1 MYGFCCYSYVLLLCI
16 YDYMKMINTRYLQFN
31 VFIRYRIFGSNEEAG
46 AQPSIFCAIDES
58 VTQHSG
64 RYFDNCMLGRTSKLA
79 EDDGLAKKLWEVSC
93 QATGVDF

>member
-1 MYGFCCYSYVLLLCI
+1 MGVYYNCTEI
-16 YDYMKMINTRYLQFN
+16 MNTDLF
-31 VFIRYRIFGSNEEAG
+31 VSIPSSIFGSNEEAG

-93 QATGVDF
+93 QATGVDC